1 MDVYIWKGFR
11 SLQTPMMQLLPNAR
25 GLRAEPVSKLCF
37 VAGASFISSGARWF
51 GRQTAKSRSPRLS
64 GFLSVSDNTLA
75 SLLGLQPSEAKILKP
90 PSLAIE
96 AQNFAAH
103 KFSLR
108 ELQECVDGSTGVE

>member
-1 MDVYIWKGFR
+1 MPAEFEQNLGQSYVL
-11 SLQTPMMQLLPNAR
+11 LQVPFSFLPVRKANCEKP
-25 GLRAEPVSKLCF
+25 LTQAEWDL
-37 VAGASFISSGARWF
+37 
-51 GRQTAKSRSPRLS
+51 
-64 GFLSVSDNTLA
+64 FLSVSDNTLG

-108 ELQECVDGSTGVE
+108 ELQECVDGSTGVEQRVAQKILDLKTGVRS